1 MKFRGLTTISS
12 IAVASTLA
20 FSIPGSSQTL
30 PPTLSPLFAVLT
42 GGNEVSNTI
51 VPLANVGDP
60 DGIGSITVNIIPTIP
75 PNTVSLARV
84 CFGLNVSRIDRPTAL
99 HIHRGQAGVNGGVV
113 IPLAPLPGAGAPG
126 VSSGC
131 VNVAN
136 NAANIALL
144 AEIQGIPKNFYVNV
158 HTAAFPNGALRGQ
171 LF

>member
-1 MKFRGLTTISS
+1 MKFRGFTTISA
-12 IAVASTLA
+12 IGIASTLA
-20 FSIPGSSQTL
+20 FSIPGSTQSL

-51 VPLANVGDP
+51 VPIANVGDP
-60 DGIGSITVNIIPTIP
+60 DGIGSITVNIIPILP
-75 PNTVSLARV
+75 PTTTLARV

-113 IPLAPLPGAGAPG
+113 IPLAPLPAAGAPG

-136 NAANIALL
+136 NAANIVLL
-144 AEIQGIPKNFYVNV
+144 AEIQGAPKNFYVNV